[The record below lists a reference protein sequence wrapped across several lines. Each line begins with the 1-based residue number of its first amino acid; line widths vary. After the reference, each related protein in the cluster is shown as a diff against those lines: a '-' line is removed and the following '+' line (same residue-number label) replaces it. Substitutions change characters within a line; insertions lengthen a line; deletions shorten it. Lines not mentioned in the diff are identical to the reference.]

1 MTDECRPAAGAA
13 DGSLHWLTYTDGSV
27 RDVGMWRRGGWDI
40 SGGRF
45 SPKNAARLGFVYYL
59 PASPDDATERAR
71 LEKEN
76 ARLRAVAD
84 AAQEVA
90 TAVDCL
96 ETART
101 VPQQRQFTD
110 EIIDAAKKLADAL
123 AALTPG
129 DAS

>member
-13 DGSLHWLTYTDGSV
+13 DGSLHWLKPANHAAQIWWWEAGEWRDRIGYARSPQVQAMWGFTYH
-27 RDVGMWRRGGWDI
+27 
-40 SGGRF
+40 
-45 SPKNAARLGFVYYL
+45 L

-76 ARLRAVAD
+76 ARLREVAD
-84 AAQEVA
+84 AAREVA

-96 ETART
+96 EAART
-101 VPQQRQFTD
+101 VPQERQFTD